1 MAGAGD
7 FWVDL
12 SWFPG
17 VGAILDTQARII
29 EDNKAKALKG
39 EKIDEYFLGYDIL
52 STLEYSFSSS
62 LNTLVLDQAARVV
75 NAIRSGEK
83 AAQNW
88 SVNTLN
94 TVSNIFTGG
103 TFSTLSKAMLPEK
116 PSTKADTMLERIKN
130 EQKTR
135 NALIRLF
142 AGRPPSK
149 ISMWGE
155 PITNDNSISGVIGSF
170 LGYEAGS
177 NNKFG
182 AILYEDAQR
191 TGNDKFF
198 PAPED
203 YKIKVNGKDQ
213 KLTEEQKSKL
223 DTYIGQARKNYASPY
238 VYDMAQL
245 PEYNAKY
252 SDLSDQDKIDAL
264 DVIYSMGKDAGFA
277 KFKEEYKQFQDAE
290 INVEEI
296 IKKAEQSIKKT
307 LFKVSLM
314 EKSNQ

>member
-1 MAGAGD
+1 MTGAGD

-39 EKIDEYFLGYDIL
+39 EKIDKHFLGYDIL

-62 LNTLVLDQAARVV
+62 LNTLVLDQGARVV

-94 TVSNIFTGG
+94 TVSNFFTGG
-103 TFSTLSKAMLPEK
+103 TFSTFSKATLPEK
-116 PSTKADTMLERIKN
+116 PSTKADSMWERIKN

-135 NALIRLF
+135 NAVIRLF
-142 AGRPPSK
+142 SGRPPSK

-170 LGYEAGS
+170 LGYEVGS

-182 AILYEDAQR
+182 SILYEDAQR

-203 YKIKVNGKDQ
+203 YKIKVSGKEQ

-223 DTYIGQARKNYASPY
+223 DTYIGQARKNYAAPY
-238 VYDMAQL
+238 VYDMAKL

-296 IKKAEQSIKKT
+296 IKKAEQSVKKT
-307 LFKVSLM
+307 LFKFSLM
-314 EKSNQ
+314 DNQ